1 MPRGFSK
8 FAAAG
13 FGTCLILLC
22 VVFAFGAWNFRSP
35 APLGADA
42 PNDVFSAMRAHE
54 QLARL
59 LGDETPHPIGSAANM
74 RVKARLVERL
84 TELGLAPE
92 VQDDRHLQ
100 LQVAGVRP
108 RAERTRANR
117 RTTAIRQFC

>member
-22 VVFAFGAWNFRSP
+22 VVFGFGTFSFRSP
-35 APLGADA
+35 APVAADA
-42 PNDVFSAMRAHE
+42 APGSFSAMRAHD

-74 RVKARLVERL
+74 LVKARLVERL
-84 TELGLAPE
+84 TELGFTPE
-92 VQDDRHLQ
+92 VQET
-100 LQVAGVRP
+100 VACSFKWPVCGRV
-108 RAERTRANR
+108 
-117 RTTAIRQFC
+117 Q